1 VIVTAANGLGL
12 LSPSASD
19 FSSGNFLNSFQ
30 VTEPMLIVLV
40 RISAKQWAQ
49 PKRSALLRKREKMV
63 AIKVKGRNA
72 AGMRIR
78 VPGMQSLLEEDTL
91 YFFITYRSWSRN
103 EQVSG
108 KN

>member
-1 VIVTAANGLGL
+1 
-12 LSPSASD
+12 
-19 FSSGNFLNSFQ
+19 
-30 VTEPMLIVLV
+30 
-40 RISAKQWAQ
+40 
-49 PKRSALLRKREKMV
+49 MV